1 MVRCSMKISDLAL
14 ISHKNLWRRKGRAIL
29 TVLGVIIGTT
39 SIVVMLSLGIGLV
52 ESQKESIAQW
62 GSLNIIHVNQAM
74 DYPFPVE
81 DEEEFPQQ
89 KRLTDE
95 AIAEIRAME
104 GVVGVSP
111 AFDVSGEVTWG
122 KRIGYINLVGIEPE
136 MMELLDFEA
145 QGGRLLNAGDRF
157 NVVVGA
163 QVVNNFHEDTG
174 HFRPPEYME
183 ERDPLEL
190 LNQRLKLTI
199 FNAQQQKRIYSLNV
213 VGVLSEKNMDRA
225 WEVYGPISEVRRMRD
240 FMLQGTQGQGQFDG
254 IIGEPIFEGELE
266 IEGAIRGGSPRSKR
280 AKPEEEQY
288 AYALVATRDVADT
301 RRLSNELRD
310 LGYNA
315 WSMADSLEGIEQIA
329 RRMQAV
335 LGGIGAVALLVAA
348 IGITNTMV
356 MSIYERTR
364 EIAVMKVIG
373 ASFGDIRWLFLA
385 ESSLIGLLGGALGI
399 GLSYLL
405 SNLLN
410 RYGVAFMNP
419 GMPVEEAGMMQISQI
434 PLWLVGFALLF
445 SMGIGLLAGI
455 YPANRAIRLDPI
467 EAMRHL

>member
-1 MVRCSMKISDLAL
+1 M
-14 ISHKNLWRRKGRAIL
+14 
-29 TVLGVIIGTT
+29 
-39 SIVVMLSLGIGLV
+39 
-52 ESQKESIAQW
+52 
-62 GSLNIIHVNQAM
+62 
-74 DYPFPVE
+74 
-81 DEEEFPQQ
+81 
-89 KRLTDE
+89 
-95 AIAEIRAME
+95 
-104 GVVGVSP
+104 
-111 AFDVSGEVTWG
+111 
-122 KRIGYINLVGIEPE
+122 
-136 MMELLDFEA
+136 
-145 QGGRLLNAGDRF
+145 
-157 NVVVGA
+157 
-163 QVVNNFHEDTG
+163 
-174 HFRPPEYME
+174 
-183 ERDPLEL
+183 
-190 LNQRLKLTI
+190 
-199 FNAQQQKRIYSLNV
+199 
-213 VGVLSEKNMDRA
+213 
-225 WEVYGPISEVRRMRD
+225 
-240 FMLQGTQGQGQFDG
+240 
-254 IIGEPIFEGELE
+254 
-266 IEGAIRGGSPRSKR
+266 
-280 AKPEEEQY
+280 
-288 AYALVATRDVADT
+288 ADT

-419 GMPVEEAGMMQISQI
+419 GMPVEDAGMMQISQI